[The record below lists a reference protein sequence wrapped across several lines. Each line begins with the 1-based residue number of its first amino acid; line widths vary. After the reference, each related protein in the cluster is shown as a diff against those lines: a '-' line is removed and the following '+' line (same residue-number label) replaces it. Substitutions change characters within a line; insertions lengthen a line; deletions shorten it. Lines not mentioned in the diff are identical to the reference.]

1 MRKFIAN
8 RVLFLALAVSAPA
21 SPAQGIAPD
30 ALLRAVSSDVIDT
43 IKQDLALRATDPAK
57 VTALIESRILPLF
70 DFDHITRLAAARSWR
85 LATPEQ
91 QRALTEEFKT
101 LLTRTYATA
110 LASYRD
116 EVIVFKQLRAAPRD
130 TDVTVRSEVIQAG
143 KESMTMDYAMEKTPA
158 GWKIYNVK
166 VADVCLV
173 TNYRDVFAE
182 KVRDGGV
189 DGLIKF
195 LAEENRAGSS
205 RFNTFTASFWEKTQV
220 MYAIFQ
226 NAVRSGP
233 Q

>member
-1 MRKFIAN
+1 
-8 RVLFLALAVSAPA
+8 
-21 SPAQGIAPD
+21 
-30 ALLRAVSSDVIDT
+30 
-43 IKQDLALRATDPAK
+43 
-57 VTALIESRILPLF
+57 
-70 DFDHITRLAAARSWR
+70 
-85 LATPEQ
+85 
-91 QRALTEEFKT
+91 
-101 LLTRTYATA
+101 
-110 LASYRD
+110 
-116 EVIVFKQLRAAPRD
+116 
-130 TDVTVRSEVIQAG
+130 
-143 KESMTMDYAMEKTPA
+143 MEKTPA

-205 RFNTFTASFWEKTQV
+205 RFNTYTTSFWEKTQV

-226 NAVRSGP
+226 SALRGGP